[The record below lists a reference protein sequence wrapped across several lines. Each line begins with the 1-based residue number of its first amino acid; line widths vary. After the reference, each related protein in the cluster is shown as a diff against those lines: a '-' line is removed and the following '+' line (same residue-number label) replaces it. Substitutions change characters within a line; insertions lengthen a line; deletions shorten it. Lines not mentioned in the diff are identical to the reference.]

1 MRPLLGL
8 ESCLAL
14 DLITLNSKVEQ
25 TGLNIN
31 EVQQKPAILNEFRD
45 VFEG

>member
-14 DLITLNSKVEQ
+14 ELISLDGKVEQ
-25 TGLNIN
+25 IGPNIN
-31 EVQQKPAILNEFRD
+31 EVQQKPTILF
-45 VFEG
+45 FK